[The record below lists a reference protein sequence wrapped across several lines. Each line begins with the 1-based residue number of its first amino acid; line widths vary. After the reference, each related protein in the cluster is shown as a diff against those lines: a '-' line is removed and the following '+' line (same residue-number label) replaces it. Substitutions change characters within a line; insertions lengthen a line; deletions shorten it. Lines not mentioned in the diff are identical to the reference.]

1 MKRRK
6 LTPAEE
12 KRIADAFVATAI
24 AMGLKG
30 NKKLPQEIKRRV
42 RAQVLSAIENE
53 RKAQAAHDA
62 RRQEFEAGENTFTW
76 QPLRRR

>member
-6 LTPAEE
+6 LTPTEE
-12 KRIADAFVATAI
+12 KRLADAFVATAI

-30 NKKLPQEIKRRV
+30 NPKLPQEIKRRV
-42 RAQVLSAIENE
+42 RVQVLIDIENE
-53 RKAQAAHDA
+53 RKAQAAQSA

-76 QPLRRR
+76 QPQRRR